1 MTKEAEK
8 TKIQIIW
15 KVEGDSNEYPSEQ
28 EAQIAQV
35 LAGIEGCHIDT
46 RQKRMIAEAFNGR
59 YFLIPIIPTVTI
71 QETQAQ
77 ADQREFD
84 SYGPSA

>member
-8 TKIQIIW
+8 TKIKIIW
-15 KVEGDSNEYPSEQ
+15 KVEDDSNEYQSEQ

-71 QETQAQ
+71 QETAESN
-77 ADQREFD
+77 DRD
-84 SYGPSA
+84 LL